1 VDPGSALNDSSITPN
16 TVPSVQPQFSGM
28 IISHNYRFIFI
39 KTVKTA
45 GTSIEVFL
53 SSQGGAQDVVTPI
66 APPVAGHEPRN
77 FTGFVNP
84 LPEIVDRPAKLFLAI
99 GHMFSKN
106 KFYNHMPALLVQKRV
121 PRDIW
126 QSYFKFCVER
136 NPWDKT
142 LSHYHM
148 HAARTDEPLSF
159 DDYLTRG
166 KLPINYPRYTDA
178 SGKQIIVDRVLR
190 YENLNAELSEVFAQL
205 GIPFTG
211 MLGVRAKS
219 DYRQDRTPYQTVFN
233 DRQRQIVEKA
243 FAREIELHGYRF

>member
-1 VDPGSALNDSSITPN
+1 
-16 TVPSVQPQFSGM
+16 M
-28 IISHNYRFIFI
+28 IVSHKHRFIFV

-53 SSQGGAQDVVTPI
+53 APQCGVQDVVTPI

-84 LPEIVDRPAKLFLAI
+84 MPEIVDRPAKLFSAI
-99 GHMFSKN
+99 THIFSQN

-126 QSYFKFCVER
+126 RSYFKFCVER

-148 HAARTDEPLSF
+148 RAARADEPLSF
-159 DDYLTRG
+159 DDYLARG

-178 SGKQIIVDRVLR
+178 SGRQIIVDRVLR
-190 YENLNAELSEVFAQL
+190 YENLDAELGEIFAQL
-205 GIPFTG
+205 GIPFAGT
-211 MLGVRAKS
+211 LGVHAKS
-219 DYRQDRTPYQTVFN
+219 DYRRDRTPYQAVFD